1 MHNMHVHVYNIH
13 IYIYTLFYIYFCK
26 YCAFRMLCIH
36 GSRFVCIYI
45 YICATH
51 TRKASM
57 HAYRLTHKLL
67 GGPGILVFGSISAS
81 HHKKHTSQASKSN

>member
-13 IYIYTLFYIYFCK
+13 IYTLFFTYTFVNTVHSEC
-26 YCAFRMLCIH
+26 CAYMAVGLYA
-36 GSRFVCIYI
+36 YI

-81 HHKKHTSQASKSN
+81 HNKKHTSQASKSN